1 MAIFRNLPLATH
13 YQPLPLNPSLPTIT
27 DRDYYAQMSN
37 GQLTIYDTTLRD
49 GAQGEGVHFSLSDK
63 LRLAEKLAAYGI
75 HYIEGGWPGSND
87 KDREFFPEAKKLN
100 WGSCKLA
107 AFGSTRRAG
116 TPASSDAQVKLLL
129 DAETPVVTIF
139 GKSWLLHVEKV
150 LRTTPEENLA
160 MIRDTVAFLKQEG
173 REVIYDAEHFFDG
186 HAADSAYALR
196 TLEAAAEAGASYLV
210 LCDTNGGR
218 LPSQVA
224 AAVREVRARFPKSRI
239 GIHTHNDCGLGV
251 ANAIAAV
258 EEGALQV
265 QGTFNGYGERTG
277 NCNLTTVLP
286 LLELKLGQKILPSGN
301 LKKLSE
307 LSGFVDQLANLPHDP
322 RAPFVGRTA
331 FAHKGGMHVNAVN
344 KLAASFEHIEP
355 GEVGNHQRILVGELS
370 GGANV
375 MMKARELGITL
386 DEKAAATRE
395 ILAHIKKLEK
405 GGYEFEAADA
415 SFELLVRRSLEKLPA
430 PFQLDSYKVEV
441 ARARPK
447 ARETSKATVTVRV
460 GKKARKTSASGDGPV
475 NALDAAL
482 RKALLPSF
490 PALKKMKLIDYKV
503 RIVNSRGGTA
513 ARTRV
518 LVESTDG
525 QREWGTVGVSTN
537 ILEASAHALVDSL
550 SYFLLPR
557 PLEKRV
563 EKSRR
568 VG

>member
-1 MAIFRNLPLATH
+1 MAK
-13 YQPLPLNPSLPTIT
+13 
-27 DRDYYAQMSN
+27 D
-37 GQLTIYDTTLRD
+37 QLTIYDTTLRD

-87 KDREFFPEAKKLN
+87 KDREFFPEAKKLK

-160 MIRDTVAFLKQEG
+160 MIRDTVAFLSQEG

-224 AAVREVRARFPKSRI
+224 TAAREVRARFPKSRI

-286 LLELKLGQKILPSGN
+286 LLELKLGQKILPSGH
-301 LKKLSE
+301 LRKLSD
-307 LSGFVDQLANLPHDP
+307 LSGFVDELANLPHDP

-375 MMKARELGITL
+375 MMKARELGISL

-405 GGYEFEAADA
+405 EGYEFEAADA

-513 ARTRV
+513 ARIRV

>member
-1 MAIFRNLPLATH
+1 MDGTKSI
-13 YQPLPLNPSLPTIT
+13 
-27 DRDYYAQMSN
+27 
-37 GQLTIYDTTLRD
+37 TIYDTTLRD

-63 LRLAEKLAAYGI
+63 LRLAEKLASYGM
-75 HYIEGGWPGSND
+75 HYVEGGWPGSND
-87 KDREFFPEAKKLN
+87 KDREFFPEAKKLK

-107 AFGSTRRAG
+107 AFGSTCRAG
-116 TPASSDAQVKLLL
+116 TPASSDPQVRLLL
-129 DAETPVVTIF
+129 DAETPVITIF

-150 LRTTPEENLA
+150 LRTTPEENLR
-160 MIRDTVAFLKQEG
+160 MIADTVSFLKKEG

-186 HAADSAYALR
+186 QADDPEYALR
-196 TLEAAAEAGASYLV
+196 TLEAAAGAGAEYLV

-218 LPSQVA
+218 LPNQIA
-224 AAVREVRARFPKSRI
+224 EAVRAVRQRFPESKV

-251 ANAIAAV
+251 ANAVAAV
-258 EEGALQV
+258 QEGALQV
-265 QGTFNGYGERTG
+265 QGTMNGYGERTG
-277 NCNLTTVLP
+277 NCNLTTLLP
-286 LLELKLGQKILPSGN
+286 ILELKLGRKVLPEGN
-301 LKKLSE
+301 LRQLSE
-307 LSGFVDQLANLPHDP
+307 LSGFVDQLANLHHDP

-344 KLAASFEHIEP
+344 KLAASFEHIP
-355 GEVGNHQRILVGELS
+355 PALVGNSQRILVGELS

-375 MMKARELGITL
+375 MMKARELGISL
-386 DEKAAATRE
+386 NEKAASTRD

-405 GGYEFEAADA
+405 EGYEFEAADA
-415 SFELLVRRSLEKLPA
+415 SFELLVRRSLEKLHA

-447 ARETSKATVTVRV
+447 ARETSKATVVVRV
-460 GKKARKTSASGDGPV
+460 GKKARKTSATGDGPV

-482 RKALLPSF
+482 RKALLPAF

-513 ARTRV
+513 ARIRV

-537 ILEASAHALVDSL
+537 IIEASALALSDSL
-550 SYFLLPR
+550 SYFLLP
-557 PLEKRV
+557 K
-563 EKSRR
+563 
-568 VG
+568 G

>member
-1 MAIFRNLPLATH
+1 MAK
-13 YQPLPLNPSLPTIT
+13 
-27 DRDYYAQMSN
+27 D
-37 GQLTIYDTTLRD
+37 QLTIYDTTLRD

-63 LRLAEKLAAYGI
+63 LRLAEKLAAYGL

-87 KDREFFPEAKKLN
+87 KDREFFPEAKKLK

-375 MMKARELGITL
+375 MMKARELGISL

-405 GGYEFEAADA
+405 EGYEFEAADA

-513 ARTRV
+513 ARIRV

>member
-1 MAIFRNLPLATH
+1 MEIGLSSIWMASSCP
-13 YQPLPLNPSLPTIT
+13 
-27 DRDYYAQMSN
+27 
-37 GQLTIYDTTLRD
+37 LTIYDTTLRD

-63 LRLAEKLAAYGI
+63 LRLAERLASYGI
-75 HYIEGGWPGSND
+75 HYVEGGWPGSND
-87 KDREFFPEAKKLN
+87 KDREFFPEAKKLK

-107 AFGSTRRAG
+107 AFGSTCRAG
-116 TPASSDAQVKLLL
+116 TPASSDPQVRLLL
-129 DAETPVVTIF
+129 DAETPVITIF

-150 LRTTPEENLA
+150 LRTTPEVNLR
-160 MIRDTVAFLKQEG
+160 MIADTVSFLKKEG

-186 HAADSAYALR
+186 QADDPEYALR
-196 TLEAAAEAGASYLV
+196 TLEAAAGAGAEYLV

-218 LPSQVA
+218 LPNQIA
-224 AAVREVRARFPKSRI
+224 EAVRAVRQRFPESKV

-251 ANAIAAV
+251 ANAVAAV
-258 EEGALQV
+258 QEGALQV
-265 QGTFNGYGERTG
+265 QGTMNGYGERTG
-277 NCNLTTVLP
+277 NCNLTTLLP
-286 LLELKLGQKILPSGN
+286 ILELKLGRKVLPEGN
-301 LKKLSE
+301 LRQLSE
-307 LSGFVDQLANLPHDP
+307 LSGFVDQLANLHHDP

-344 KLAASFEHIEP
+344 KLAASFEHIP
-355 GEVGNHQRILVGELS
+355 PALVGNSQRILVGELS

-375 MMKARELGITL
+375 MMKARELGISL
-386 DEKAAATRE
+386 DEKAASTRS

-405 GGYEFEAADA
+405 EGYEFEAADA
-415 SFELLVRRSLEKLPA
+415 SFELLVRRSLEKLHA

-447 ARETSKATVTVRV
+447 ARETSKATVVVRV
-460 GKKARKTSASGDGPV
+460 GKKARKTSATGDGPV

-482 RKALLPSF
+482 RKALLPAF

-513 ARTRV
+513 ARIRV

-537 ILEASAHALVDSL
+537 IIEASALALSDSL
-550 SYFLLPR
+550 SYFLLP
-557 PLEKRV
+557 K
-563 EKSRR
+563 
-568 VG
+568 G